1 MMAGDV
7 VGIWVVA
14 LSDGVYRIEFEHGTT
29 TGKRVVWINGQEVLR
44 RDWMFKLVGK
54 ETFTVGGME
63 TKATVNIKAISG
75 FTYEYTLEID
85 GKSLQKFI
93 DNRSKV
99 TKTWVLQVD
108 GVDCR
113 IVLEKDTMDI
123 WFNGQKMETEGEFV
137 DDGTET
143 HFTVADHE
151 CCIKALSSGKKR
163 AGIVHYL
170 MVDGEAVPGWTD

>member
-1 MMAGDV
+1 
-7 VGIWVVA
+7 
-14 LSDGVYRIEFEHGTT
+14 
-29 TGKRVVWINGQEVLR
+29 
-44 RDWMFKLVGK
+44 MFKLVGK

-113 IVLEKDTMDI
+113 IVLGKA
-123 WFNGQKMETEGEFV
+123 QKT
-137 DDGTET
+137 
-143 HFTVADHE
+143 
-151 CCIKALSSGKKR
+151 KR
-163 AGIVHYL
+163 MFFPMSI
-170 MVDGEAVPGWTD
+170 E